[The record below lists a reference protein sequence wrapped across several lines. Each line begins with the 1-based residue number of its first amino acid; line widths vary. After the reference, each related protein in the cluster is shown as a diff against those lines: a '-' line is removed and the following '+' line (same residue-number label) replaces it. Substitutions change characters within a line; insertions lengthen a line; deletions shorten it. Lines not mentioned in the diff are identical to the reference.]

1 MATRRRRPGRK
12 RKPVTR
18 HPGGQIVKQHT
29 EACTPEMKARRAA
42 NVGGDADSWRD
53 QDGGTV
59 LGCLYKSGRLATA
72 EETERSKDA
81 AHSAATGRYLAG
93 LDYASLMERVGR
105 ETAAPRGLRQG
116 GGGGCFDLPPEDPVA
131 FTRTM
136 AQFRETKQALS
147 RLDHGHRVALS
158 LACPDANV
166 DLDRVLE
173 KAIRVAGLIIAA
185 LDALVAAAPR
195 IKAAGR
201 VERVR
206 EAA

>member
-1 MATRRRRPGRK
+1 M
-12 RKPVTR
+12 
-18 HPGGQIVKQHT
+18 KQHT
-29 EACTPEMKARRAA
+29 DACTPEMKARRAA
-42 NVGGDADSWRD
+42 NVGGDPESWRD

-59 LGCLYKSGRLATA
+59 LGCLYKSGRLAKA
-72 EETERSKDA
+72 DTE

-116 GGGGCFDLPPEDPVA
+116 GGGGCFDLPPEDPAA

-147 RLDHGHRVALS
+147 HLEHGHRVALS

-201 VERVR
+201 IVERVR